1 MAVAEVKSG
10 VIIRKWMD
18 VKDTKAF
25 TSKYGVLSDTILV
38 TVDDNVKVGWVEKS
52 EGYFSPPDPEPAET
66 LAREREGMVCSRF
79 QAKAA
84 LLQAG
89 LLDQVEA
96 VLAEA
101 DPVAKLAWAD
111 AVEFRRNSPTI
122 AALAKSVDMTDEQ
135 VDDLFRAAMK
145 IRA

>member
-1 MAVAEVKSG
+1 MSIVKYTLPDGSNQYAHVAPNAGLSPQQIAAKDAPSG
-10 VIIRKWMD
+10 ATWEIV
-18 VKDTKAF
+18 
-25 TSKYGVLSDTILV
+25 DTIP
-38 TVDDNVKVGWVEKS
+38 
-52 EGYFSPPDPEPAET
+52 PPDPTET

-135 VDDLFRAAMK
+135 VDDLFRAAME
-145 IRA
+145 IEA

>member
-1 MAVAEVKSG
+1 MGMVSKVFAIVDGGVVANMAEAVEPLAENWIVAPPG
-10 VIIRKWMD
+10 CAR
-18 VKDTKAF
+18 
-25 TSKYGVLSDTILV
+25 
-38 TVDDNVKVGWVEKS
+38 GWVYADGKL
-52 EGYFSPPDPEPAET
+52 SPPSPDPAET
-66 LAREREGMVCSRF
+66 LAREREEMVCSRF

-89 LLDQVEA
+89 LLDQVQAA
-96 VLAEA
+96 VNDAE
-101 DPVAKLAWAD
+101 PFVQIAWAD

-145 IRA
+145 IEA